1 MLGTFRQVGTM
12 VQSRIDTIADV
23 CVEGPGQCSQ
33 ASSVS
38 EIGSD
43 RSKGSKRR
51 VLKLL

>member
-23 CVEGPGQCSQ
+23 CVEGQCSQ
-33 ASSVS
+33 ASSVC